1 MHNLWLN
8 NAQSK
13 KTANTNTYKTQTL
26 SKQEKTKKTLMVNIK
41 LRTLIFWFNDNTIPK
56 KGFC

>member
-1 MHNLWLN
+1 MRNLWLN
-8 NAQSK
+8 NALGK
-13 KTANTNTYKTQTL
+13 KTANTKTHKTQTL

-41 LRTLIFWFNDNTIPK
+41 VRTLIFWFNDNTIPK

>member
-8 NAQSK
+8 NAQGK

-41 LRTLIFWFNDNTIPK
+41 LRTLIFWFNDNTIP
-56 KGFC
+56 

>member
-8 NAQSK
+8 NAQGK